1 MMILCERCYSDF
13 KMKYFIHWRA
23 KESPLEEGMLEM
35 NLEGRGGKALRTA
48 GTSFMYKQKGQE
60 GAQYG
65 QE

>member
-1 MMILCERCYSDF
+1 
-13 KMKYFIHWRA
+13 MKYFIHWRA

-35 NLEGRGGKALRTA
+35 NLEGRGGKAFRTA

>member
-1 MMILCERCYSDF
+1 
-13 KMKYFIHWRA
+13 MKYFIHWRA

-35 NLEGRGGKALRTA
+35 NLEGRGEKAFRTA

-60 GAQYG
+60 RAQYG